1 MLAMEARDRCSL
13 YIREVRDDGGDI
25 GNALTFLKQ
34 VGNALSPS
42 RGDLYDLN
50 SSIHCLKWVL
60 DKAAASRPTPE
71 RDSALSWSAFL
82 AGHPEVETT
91 PKPTPTQTALRRQ
104 LAAERRALESV
115 HLSPERFVEALR
127 VASAESREAPSP
139 FRPWRVSSLTGRR

>member
-1 MLAMEARDRCSL
+1 MPASDLSNGELLNELRVLAMEARDRCSL

-71 RDSALSWSAFL
+71 RDSARRFSRDTRRWRRRRSRRR
-82 AGHPEVETT
+82 
-91 PKPTPTQTALRRQ
+91 LRRLCGGSWRQ
-104 LAAERRALESV
+104 RGVR
-115 HLSPERFVEALR
+115 LSR
-127 VASAESREAPSP
+127 S
-139 FRPWRVSSLTGRR
+139 T